1 MLLSVSRL
9 IRRFTASSVCAGTR
23 PAVESMGVL
32 LAPTNLAAAGSF
44 RQAPSQRPSR
54 RLRPQSPAMHTRHS
68 PKAARGVRREQAKD
82 AQETVA
88 AYFVQL
94 SRLMRKP
101 SGFM

>member
-1 MLLSVSRL
+1 
-9 IRRFTASSVCAGTR
+9 
-23 PAVESMGVL
+23 
-32 LAPTNLAAAGSF
+32 
-44 RQAPSQRPSR
+44 
-54 RLRPQSPAMHTRHS
+54 MHTRHS